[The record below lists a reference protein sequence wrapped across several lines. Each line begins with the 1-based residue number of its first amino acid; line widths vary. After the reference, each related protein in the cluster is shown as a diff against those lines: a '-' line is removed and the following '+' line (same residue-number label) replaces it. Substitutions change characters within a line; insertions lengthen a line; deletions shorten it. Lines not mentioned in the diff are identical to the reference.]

1 MTEQLPET
9 ASINVRLRVQEF
21 GIPPI
26 HDGLVF
32 GKKAPIG
39 CAAFQKALALLQV
52 TPFEHFAL
60 EDDVVSDILIRSHIL
75 RRVPPER
82 LKALVVRRVKPLMSE
97 DEVIH
102 LDIEAEVFLEDQ
114 A

>member
-21 GIPPI
+21 AIPPI
-26 HDGLVF
+26 HDGLVI

-39 CAAFQKALALLQV
+39 YRALQKALPLLHAA
-52 TPFEHFAL
+52 PFEHFEL
-60 EDDVVSDILIRSHIL
+60 EDDVVASILIRSHIL
-75 RRVPPER
+75 RRIPRER
-82 LKALVVRRVKPLMSE
+82 LIALILRRVKPLMSE

-102 LDIEAEVFLEDQ
+102 LDIEAEVFVEDQ